1 LKVDSAEAYST
12 PAALLSRLAL
22 RTAHDLNNLIAIVS
36 GHVYLLRQG
45 GGADRESL
53 DAIQSAVGQLERLS
67 RSLSLVAGAEGPRAA
82 VDVNAVARS
91 VAGEAGAPPVEIE
104 LDLAE
109 GLPAV
114 PGSADALRSALRALV
129 ANAAA
134 AGPAL
139 QEIRIVTR
147 LDGDAVL
154 LSVED
159 RGAGIAPDAAP
170 RVFEPFFSTRGGRG
184 VGIGLF
190 VAAAVASA
198 HGTSCRIEPRDGGG
212 TVVSMRLDAD
222 PSREPK
228 AVQDSLRTGSDG

>member
-1 LKVDSAEAYST
+1 LKVVEVDSAEAYPS
-12 PAALLSRLAL
+12 PSSLLSRLGL

-67 RSLSLVAGAEGPRAA
+67 RSLSLVGGADGPRAA
-82 VDVNAVARS
+82 ADVNAVARS
-91 VAGEAGAPPVEIE
+91 VAGEAGAPAVE

-134 AGPAL
+134 AAGPPR
-139 QEIRIVTR
+139 QSVRIVTR
-147 LDGDAVL
+147 RDGDAVL

-159 RGAGIAPDAAP
+159 RGSGIDPEAAP

-198 HGTSCRIEPRDGGG
+198 HGTSCRIEPREGGG
-212 TVVSMRLDAD
+212 TVVSMRLVAG
-222 PSREPK
+222 
-228 AVQDSLRTGSDG
+228 A

>member
-1 LKVDSAEAYST
+1 MKVDSAEAYST

-45 GGADRESL
+45 GGADPESL

-67 RSLSLVAGAEGPRAA
+67 RSLSLVAGADGPRAA

-91 VAGEAGAPPVEIE
+91 VAGEAGAPAVE

-147 LDGDAVL
+147 LDGDAVV

-159 RGAGIAPDAAP
+159 RGAGIARDAAP
-170 RVFEPFFSTRGGRG
+170 RAFEPFFSTRGGRG

-222 PSREPK
+222 PSREP
-228 AVQDSLRTGSDG
+228 